1 MRSSSLCSVGVSRP
15 TAHESSSWYHECE
28 TNLCPYRSEPVRMS
42 SSSLLFTHYR
52 LAHKND
58 CLDKNLY
65 PLLTHKHRV
74 LTQKCAVCHV
84 FIGRWGDIRALHK
97 QRKLCVIIFI
107 FLKADHVSRLS
118 RWYTTN
124 DQFAPS
130 DPCLFC
136 DKCFRMMHY
145 DAQGNKLGEFLAY
158 PYVDR
163 GAFN

>member
-1 MRSSSLCSVGVSRP
+1 MFLPLSASENVVFFPALYPLQTGPQERLSRQESVP
-15 TAHESSSWYHECE
+15 TAHAQAQSPHPEVCCLPCFHWK
-28 TNLCPYRSEPVRMS
+28 VRR
-42 SSSLLFTHYR
+42 H
-52 LAHKND
+52 
-58 CLDKNLY
+58 
-65 PLLTHKHRV
+65 
-74 LTQKCAVCHV
+74 Q
-84 FIGRWGDIRALHK
+84 ALHK

-136 DKCFRMMHY
+136 DKCFRVMHY
-145 DAQGNKLGEFLAY
+145 DAQGNKVGEFLAY

>member
-1 MRSSSLCSVGVSRP
+1 MFSSEG
-15 TAHESSSWYHECE
+15 EE
-28 TNLCPYRSEPVRMS
+28 TSGRCINNGSFV
-42 SSSLLFTHYR
+42 LLF
-52 LAHKND
+52 L
-58 CLDKNLY
+58 
-65 PLLTHKHRV
+65 
-74 LTQKCAVCHV
+74 
-84 FIGRWGDIRALHK
+84 F
-97 QRKLCVIIFI
+97 FI
-107 FLKADHVSRLS
+107 FVKADHVSRLS